1 MVKVPADSW
10 TTCPAGQASM
20 AAWMAEVASPPGG
33 LTVRHTVVRAGMPPA
48 TPGFQTVIRS
58 AGRSPAM
65 GGGGCEG
72 AAVRVPVAAALGVV
86 SARLVGV
93 TWKVP
98 AGEGA
103 A

>member
-20 AAWMAEVASPPGG
+20 AAWMVDVASPGG
-33 LTVRHTVVRAGMPPA
+33 GVTVRPTVVRAGRAPA
-48 TPGFQTVIRS
+48 PPGFQTVIRS

-72 AAVRVPVAAALGVV
+72 AAVTVTVAEALWVL
-86 SARLVGV
+86 SATLVAM

-98 AGEGA
+98 AVEGA
-103 A
+103 